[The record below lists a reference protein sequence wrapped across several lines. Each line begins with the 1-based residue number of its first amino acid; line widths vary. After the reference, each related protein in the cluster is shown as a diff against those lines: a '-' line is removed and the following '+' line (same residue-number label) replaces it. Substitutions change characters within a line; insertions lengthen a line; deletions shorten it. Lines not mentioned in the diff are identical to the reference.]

1 MSFSDFPNRLL
12 CLRRR
17 LDPWTPL
24 RLGPE
29 EAPCSGCSGSL
40 ESQCWVY
47 LPMDQGIQGMPTDPR
62 FIYDLSLI
70 LMLLQ
75 MLFMLF
81 QRKLEDFGGFRFFV
95 VTSTI
100 RIRRLQT
107 KHSFFGG
114 RNRNPTTWCLGDTNW
129 DRQCRVFLDRF
140 TVGPQKSHARC
151 FAASMCHFLNRQCD
165 RNAPILS
172 KWIYIYIICIGIYLS
187 HIFSAFPFQCLP
199 PITAI
204 SGKQQTAT
212 SGQKI
217 TEHKRHSEMTAKW
230 QLAETAGRFQ
240 PLQRINVRSATIAPT
255 SRPIFWNWNDPSKR
269 SYGIQ
274 KPRSHDLTIP
284 DRYDGRWPGYRLVD
298 NW

>member
-1 MSFSDFPNRLL
+1 M
-12 CLRRR
+12 
-17 LDPWTPL
+17 
-24 RLGPE
+24 
-29 EAPCSGCSGSL
+29 
-40 ESQCWVY
+40 
-47 LPMDQGIQGMPTDPR
+47 QG
-62 FIYDLSLI
+62 
-70 LMLLQ
+70 
-75 MLFMLF
+75 
-81 QRKLEDFGGFRFFV
+81 
-95 VTSTI
+95 
-100 RIRRLQT
+100 
-107 KHSFFGG
+107 FFGSVHCWS
-114 RNRNPTTWCLGDTNW
+114 P
-129 DRQCRVFLDRF
+129 
-140 TVGPQKSHARC
+140 KIARAVLRGKHVSLFEPPVWQEC
-151 FAASMCHFLNRQCD
+151 SNIIKMN
-165 RNAPILS
+165 
-172 KWIYIYIICIGIYLS
+172 IYIYIICIGIYLS